1 MLGKNRMVQW
11 GILSALIL
19 TLSVCAWNY
28 SAAAADQGPDQAMRS
43 FIDAVVRRDKAGI
56 LASFSTTSP
65 WQYLGYEI
73 GTGKIVANRMVKYEV
88 MAKDFAAQKGWYGF
102 FFNEPNGYT
111 FRINFRQGEMWKK
124 KGPNTFVCPQSDSG
138 NTYVTWKPEGGKWVI
153 QKIGET
159 GP

>member
-1 MLGKNRMVQW
+1 
-11 GILSALIL
+11 
-19 TLSVCAWNY
+19 
-28 SAAAADQGPDQAMRS
+28 
-43 FIDAVVRRDKAGI
+43 
-56 LASFSTTSP
+56 
-65 WQYLGYEI
+65 
-73 GTGKIVANRMVKYEV
+73 MVKYEV

-138 NTYVTWKPEGGKWVI
+138 NTYVTWRQEGGKWVI